1 MTTTSERNLP
11 LQSVTSVTQTEKNA
25 NDVWMTSTEQVRLD
39 DLATGLAPGKYFNQ
53 DTRTEFLVKTENPKA
68 AFGAAKAP
76 LFGIPWSAVAAL
88 GTVMG
93 GGGYKYGLYN
103 YRDTKIA
110 TSTYHDA
117 LLRHFMLWADGED
130 VDPVAVDGDPVPGS
144 GVSHL
149 AHIMAC
155 CALMIDAEV
164 NGMLDDDRSKTG
176 HMRAVLDQSK
186 QDYQAFCANYDAYK
200 EQT

>member
-11 LQSVTSVTQTEKNA
+11 LRSVTSVTQTERNA
-25 NDVWMTSTEQVRLD
+25 SADSTTSTEPVRLD
-39 DLATGLAPGKYFNQ
+39 DLAPGKYY
-53 DTRTEFLVKTENPKA
+53 DTETRTEFLVPTENPKA

-76 LFGIPWSAVAAL
+76 LFGIPWSAVASL

-117 LLRHFMLWADGED
+117 ILRHFMLWADGED

-186 QDYQAFCANYDAYK
+186 QDYQSFCANYDAYK
-200 EQT
+200 EQP

>member
-11 LQSVTSVTQTEKNA
+11 FPRGTSVKQAAKSA
-25 NDVWMTSTEQVRLD
+25 SDVWMTSTEQARSE
-39 DLATGLAPGKYFNQ
+39 ALAPGKYFDQ
-53 DTRTEFLVKTENPKA
+53 DTRTEFVVTENPKA

-110 TSTYHDA
+110 ASTYHDA
-117 LLRHFMLWADGED
+117 IMRHFMLWADGED
-130 VDPVAVDGDPVPGS
+130 VDPVEVDGDPVPGS

-155 CALMIDAEV
+155 CALMMDAEA

-176 HMRAVLDQSK
+176 NLRAVLDQSK
-186 QDYQAFCANYDAYK
+186 QDYQTFCANYDAYK
-200 EQT
+200 EQP